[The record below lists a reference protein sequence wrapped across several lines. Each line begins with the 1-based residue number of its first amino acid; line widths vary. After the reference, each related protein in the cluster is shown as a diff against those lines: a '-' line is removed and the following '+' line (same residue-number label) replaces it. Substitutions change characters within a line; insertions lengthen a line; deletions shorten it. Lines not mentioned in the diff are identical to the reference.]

1 MSSLVQQMRIQYI
14 YLSFITGKASSP
26 EDKLRTYKL
35 LDKRAILE
43 NYTKLEYFGK
53 YRKMGVYK
61 TNIEIGGI
69 NDRIF
74 KCVHLTTVLY
84 WTESASKRKGHGTSR
99 ETF

>member
-1 MSSLVQQMRIQYI
+1 
-14 YLSFITGKASSP
+14 
-26 EDKLRTYKL
+26 
-35 LDKRAILE
+35 
-43 NYTKLEYFGK
+43 
-53 YRKMGVYK
+53 MGIYK
-61 TNIEIGGI
+61 TNIEIRGV